1 MFGLGTQELLII
13 LVLVMI
19 IFGAGKLPQVG
30 SALGK
35 GLRNFK
41 KGMNDGEE
49 DIEEGEIEEVTARK
63 KTEIKEEEKEQ
74 DKHS

>member
-30 SALGK
+30 GALGK

-41 KGMNDGEE
+41 KGMNDTAE
-49 DIEEGEIEEVTARK
+49 DIEEAQVEEIAK
-63 KTEIKEEEKEQ
+63 KTDKTEEKKEG
-74 DKHS
+74 

>member
-30 SALGK
+30 GALGK

-41 KGMNDGEE
+41 KGMNDAGEE
-49 DIEEGEIEEVTARK
+49 IEEGEVTK
-63 KTEIKEEEKEQ
+63 IDEKKEEDEKK
-74 DKHS
+74 DA

>member
-30 SALGK
+30 GALGK

-41 KGMNDGEE
+41 KGMSDTAE
-49 DIEEGEIEEVTARK
+49 DIEEGKVEEIAK
-63 KTEIKEEEKEQ
+63 KTDKDEEKKE
-74 DKHS
+74 S